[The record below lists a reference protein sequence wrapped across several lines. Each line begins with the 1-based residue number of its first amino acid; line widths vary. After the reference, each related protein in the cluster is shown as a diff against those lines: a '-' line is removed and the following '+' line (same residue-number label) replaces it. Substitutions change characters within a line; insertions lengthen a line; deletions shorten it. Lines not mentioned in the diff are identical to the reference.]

1 MSGTDGG
8 EATRRRTAAPPCV
21 VVAHDP
27 TPEVRGAYRR
37 ELGARCELRFLHDL
51 APADRNAARAR
62 ARALIAWN
70 PRIEIGAADVDAMTS
85 LGFVQLMTAGVDH
98 VPLHLFPRD
107 VPIASNAGVFA
118 GPMAEFALAMTLA
131 AAKRLPVEHREMREG
146 RFNQFAVNRT
156 LDGAVCAILG
166 FGGVGRAAA
175 RLFGALGAEI
185 YAINRSG
192 ETDEEVAFVGTL
204 AALRTALDAA
214 DVVLVSLS
222 LTGATAGL
230 IGARELGWM
239 KDDAI
244 LVNVARGEIVDQDAL
259 YRHLVDNDRFFAC
272 LESWWIEPVRHGEFR
287 IEHPFLDLPNVIAA
301 PHNSASVPGAHLD
314 AVRSGA
320 RNVRRWLDGE
330 APRNLLG
337 ADERGA

>member
-1 MSGTDGG
+1 M
-8 EATRRRTAAPPCV
+8 
-21 VVAHDP
+21 
-27 TPEVRGAYRR
+27 
-37 ELGARCELRFLHDL
+37 
-51 APADRNAARAR
+51 
-62 ARALIAWN
+62 LIVQN
-70 PRIEIGAADVDAMTS
+70 PRVEIAADDVAAMTS
-85 LGFVQLMTAGVDH
+85 LGFVQLLTAGVDH
-98 VPLHLFPRD
+98 VPLHLFPRHMP
-107 VPIASNAGVFA
+107 VASNAGVFA
-118 GPMAEFALAMTLA
+118 GPMAEFALALTLA
-131 AAKRLPVEHREMREG
+131 AAKRLPAEHREMREG
-146 RFNQFAVNRT
+146 RFNQFVVNKS

-175 RLFGALGAEI
+175 RLFRALGAEI

-192 ETDEEVAFVGTL
+192 ETEEEVAFIGTV
-204 AALRTALDAA
+204 AALETVLRAA

-222 LTGATAGL
+222 LTEATAGL

-244 LVNVARGEIVDQDAL
+244 LVNVARGEIVDQGAL
-259 YRHLVDNDRFFAC
+259 YRRLVENERFFAC

-301 PHNSASVPGAHLD
+301 PHNSASVPGAHVE
-314 AVRSGA
+314 AVRRGA

-337 ADERGA
+337 ADERGV

>member
-1 MSGTDGG
+1 MI
-8 EATRRRTAAPPCV
+8 ATPPCIL
-21 VVAHDP
+21 VAHRP
-27 TPEVRGAYRR
+27 TPEARAAYGR
-37 ELGARCELRFLHDL
+37 ELGSGCELLFRPDL
-51 APADRNAARAR
+51 SPEEWAAARAR
-62 ARALIAWN
+62 AGVLIAWN
-70 PRIEIGAADVDAMTS
+70 PRIEITADDVAAMTS
-85 LGFVQLMTAGVDH
+85 LGFVQLLTAGVDH

-107 VPIASNAGVFA
+107 LPVASNAGVFA

-146 RFNQFAVNRT
+146 RFNQFVVNRT

-175 RLFGALGAEI
+175 RLFRALGAEI
-185 YAINRSG
+185 HAINRRG

-204 AALRTALDAA
+204 AALETVLRRA
-214 DVVLVSLS
+214 DVVVISLS

-239 KDDAI
+239 KEDAI

-259 YRHLVDNDRFFAC
+259 YRHLAANARFFAC

-287 IEHPFLDLPNVIAA
+287 IDHPFLDLPNVIAA
-301 PHNSASVPGAHLD
+301 PHNSASVPGAQVE
-314 AVRSGA
+314 AVRRGA